1 MNIIIKKLSSEDFEK
16 FKVLINLFEDVFEM
30 ENFKMP
36 ADSHLQKVLSKDNF
50 IVFAAEADGKI
61 VGGLTAYIL
70 EQYYAAIPL
79 VYIYDLAVNRTFQ
92 RQGIGKMIL
101 AELKLYCKG
110 IGVKE
115 VFVQADIADKH
126 AIEFYRTTGGIAE
139 DVIHFDYLLE

>member
-1 MNIIIKKLSSEDFEK
+1 MKSYVKKLNSNDLDR
-16 FKVLINLFEDVFEM
+16 FKMLINLFEDVFEM
-30 ENFKMP
+30 QNFKIP
-36 ADSHLQKVLSKDNF
+36 ADNHLQKVLSKDNF

-61 VGGLTAYIL
+61 VSGLTAYIL
-70 EQYYAAIPL
+70 EQYYSAMPL
-79 VYIYDLAVNRTFQ
+79 LYIYDLAVNRTYQ

-101 AELKLYCKG
+101 AELKMYCKS

-126 AIEFYRTTGGIAE
+126 AIEFYRITGGIAE

>member
-1 MNIIIKKLSSEDFEK
+1 MKSHIKKLNSNDLDR
-16 FKVLINLFEDVFEM
+16 FKMLIKLFEDVFEM
-30 ENFKMP
+30 QDFKMP

-50 IVFAAEADGKI
+50 IAFAAEADGKI

-79 VYIYDLAVNRTFQ
+79 VYIYDLAVNRTYQ
-92 RQGIGKMIL
+92 RQGIGKIIL
-101 AELKLYCKG
+101 AELKMYCKR